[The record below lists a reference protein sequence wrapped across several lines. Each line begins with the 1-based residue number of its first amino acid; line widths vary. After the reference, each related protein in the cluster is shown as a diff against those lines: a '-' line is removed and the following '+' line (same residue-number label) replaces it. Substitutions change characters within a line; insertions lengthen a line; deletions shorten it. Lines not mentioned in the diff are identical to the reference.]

1 MKSRKYKYYLSVLTM
16 FMINALAFAQ
26 DPEPSPPVFE
36 TDVTD
41 LVPLDGGLTILLA
54 AGVIT
59 YGLKKI
65 YDTPKDGNKGGRF

>member
-1 MKSRKYKYYLSVLTM
+1 MKSRNYKYYLSVLTM

-26 DPEPSPPVFE
+26 VTEPTPPVFE

-41 LVPLDGGLTILLA
+41 LVPLDGGLTILLT

-59 YGLKKI
+59 YGLKKM
-65 YDTPKDGNKGGRF
+65 YDTPKDRNKGGHF